1 VRGLK
6 KLGKG
11 LGKGLD
17 ALITYGEVAE
27 EALNQEILEIGIDAV
42 RPNKNQPRKVFK
54 EPEIAELAESI
65 VEFGIVQP
73 LIVRQE
79 GSNSYTIVAGERR
92 WRAAKVAELKVIP
105 VIVRN
110 FTDFEMLG
118 IALIE
123 NIQREDLNPVEEA
136 VCYKRLNEEFG
147 MTQEEIAKKIGKS
160 RSHISNCIRVLK
172 LDDRVLDMV
181 SNERLSM
188 GHAKAILATSDK
200 DEQFYLAAEIMEEG
214 MNVRQA
220 EDFVRK
226 YMVTA
231 DKIEE
236 ELQTKQK
243 EQAKALKEAFSAY
256 QKNLEALL
264 STRVNIKST
273 KSGEGGKIE
282 INYFTKTDLE
292 RILSIIGNRAE

>member
-1 VRGLK
+1 MK